1 MLYGKHHM
9 FPHTIVSKTW
19 CCGMDGCKK
28 QIPVEKKSLI
38 VYHKNTHNPKYE
50 CTHCGEKFPQKNRLE
65 VHVRTAHTFEKPYKC
80 SHCDRAFPQLSNLND
95 HVKNNHMGVSSG
107 CDEHNTPPIPRE
119 NPGTEFTG
127 IPAS

>member
-1 MLYGKHHM
+1 M
-9 FPHTIVSKTW
+9 FPHTIVSNTW

-80 SHCDRAFPQLSNLND
+80 SHCDKAFPQLSNLND
-95 HVKNNHMGVSSG
+95 HVKNNHKNVSSR
-107 CDEHNTPPIPRE
+107 CDENNAALLPWMVTTDAK
-119 NPGTEFTG
+119 GD
-127 IPAS
+127 